1 MDEEVKTV
9 LDYCETLIREYYR
22 PCDLETLLITR
33 IAELVHEWEKRKEII
48 EKQGR
53 EYTGAGLQLIFTD
66 VLRAVETAKYDS
78 EKTNKPIC
86 LYLRNGLVKSYT
98 QVGGLGKYF
107 LSHLENVKR
116 NDS

>member
-22 PCDLETLLITR
+22 PCDLETCLITR
-33 IAELVHEWEKRKEII
+33 IAELVHEWKKRKEII

-66 VLRAVETAKYDS
+66 VLRAVDLAKHNS
-78 EKTNKPIC
+78 EKNNKPIC
-86 LYLRNGLVKSYT
+86 LYLRNGLVRPYT

-107 LSHLENVKR
+107 LSHLADVEKK
-116 NDS
+116 